1 MKSIYYIAIMVISIS
16 AIAYAEKFNLEQLTE
31 MAIKNSRNIEMSRQ
45 DLEAAKYSKLSSI
58 SNMGPKFSTSGKY
71 LHWNEPTDVSFGFKI
86 PPQFQNMGINIP
98 DRMHVM
104 DQDTKDI
111 SFTIT
116 QPITPLY
123 TLYNVYKINKL
134 NEEATRLD
142 LSVQMRDI
150 RYKVAEAY
158 FNLLKLQKT
167 RENLLSSLKLIE
179 SYRQMTEQFY
189 RNGMV
194 QKDDVMKVE
203 VKLSQLKNALNE
215 IESAISITKT
225 SINVLVGRDKNE
237 DIELEESYSTEPPPF
252 NLSLNDCIDRALSN
266 RLDLKSMQL
275 RVDMLKTKR
284 QTTVGSLI
292 PSVVG
297 LFTYSRQWGNSF
309 QPEESWFVGA
319 SLSWTF
325 WEWGSTYFQL
335 RADSHQI
342 EKAKSGL
349 AAMSDG
355 ITLDVKGA
363 YYNVKNSYSA
373 IESNKKSV
381 ELAEEVYR
389 IAVKKYENGQITA
402 TEVLDAEN
410 MLTTARINYTNAIY
424 SYYLSLENLKRAI
437 NENKEDL

>member
-1 MKSIYYIAIMVISIS
+1 MKSSYYLLTILILISGT
-16 AIAYAEKFNLEQLTE
+16 AYAEKFSLEQLTD
-31 MAIKNSRNIEMSRQ
+31 MAIKNSKNIEMSRQ
-45 DLEAAKYSKLSSI
+45 DLDAAKYSKFSSM

-71 LHWNEPTDVSFGFKI
+71 LHWNEATDVSFGFQI

-98 DRMHVM
+98 DKMHVM

-111 SFTIT
+111 SITIA

-123 TLYNVYKINKL
+123 TLYNVYRINKL
-134 NEEATRLD
+134 NEDATRLD
-142 LSVQMRDI
+142 LSVQIREI
-150 RYKVAEAY
+150 RYKVADAY
-158 FNLLKLQKT
+158 FNLLKLMKT
-167 RENLLSSLKLIE
+167 RENLLSSIKLIE
-179 SYRQMTEQFY
+179 AYRQMTEQFY
-189 RNGMV
+189 KNGMV

-203 VKLSQLKNALNE
+203 VKLSQVRDALNE
-215 IESAISITKT
+215 IESAIAILKT
-225 SINVLVGRDKNE
+225 SINILVGREKNE
-237 DIELEESYSTEPPPF
+237 DIEIEDNYPSEPPAF
-252 NLSLNDCIDRALSN
+252 NLSLNDCIDKALSN

-275 RVDMLKTKR
+275 RVDMLKAKR

-297 LFTYSRQWGNSF
+297 LFTYSKQWGNSF

-325 WEWGSTYFQL
+325 WEWGATYFQL
-335 RADSHQI
+335 KSDSHQI
-342 EKAKSGL
+342 EKASSGL
-349 AAMSDG
+349 SAMSDG
-355 ITLDVKGA
+355 ITLDVKSA
-363 YYNVKNSYSA
+363 YYKVKNSYTSL
-373 IESNKKSV
+373 ESNKKSI

-389 IAVKKYENGQITA
+389 IAVKKYENAQITA

-410 MLTTARINYTNAIY
+410 MLTTAKINYTNAIY